1 RGAQALR
8 VDVVVRAER
17 LEPGQHELE
26 VEPELVHVPLTNG
39 RERYVAFDADGQVA
53 DRPRV
58 AREPRV
64 HLDQPSPGA
73 LERFERVTPRSRER
87 IGRRGPF
94 LDVDA
99 DAEPGDAAADRG
111 AELTRLEGPR
121 VEARRVTGIGTRG
134 GFEEQGEVRAAR
146 AERAD
151 VQHRR
156 GGGEPDPLERNAPVG
171 RLEPEHARVRGGD
184 AERA

>member
-1 RGAQALR
+1 
-8 VDVVVRAER
+8 
-17 LEPGQHELE
+17 
-26 VEPELVHVPLTNG
+26 
-39 RERYVAFDADGQVA
+39 
-53 DRPRV
+53 
-58 AREPRV
+58 
-64 HLDQPSPGA
+64 
-73 LERFERVTPRSRER
+73 
-87 IGRRGPF
+87 
-94 LDVDA
+94 A

-184 AERA
+184 ADRATRVGPDGKRSEPERDRHGRARRAPARE